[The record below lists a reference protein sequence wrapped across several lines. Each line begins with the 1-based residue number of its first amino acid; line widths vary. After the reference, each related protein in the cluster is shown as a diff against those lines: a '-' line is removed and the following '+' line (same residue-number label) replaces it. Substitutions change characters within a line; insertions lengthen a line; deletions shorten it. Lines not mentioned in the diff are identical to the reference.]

1 MSHGISVILNAPAV
15 FRFTAPTNP
24 ERHLRAAELMGANRT
39 DASLED
45 AGELL
50 ADSIITLIRALDIP
64 NGLNGIGFTN
74 DDVDD
79 LVTGALPQ
87 KRVLGL
93 SPRPVG
99 RQELKQLF
107 SDSMQLW

>member
-1 MSHGISVILNAPAV
+1 
-15 FRFTAPTNP
+15 
-24 ERHLRAAELMGANRT
+24 MGAKET
-39 DASLED
+39 DVSFDD

-50 ADSIITLIRALDIP
+50 ADTIITLIRALDMP
-64 NGLNGIGFTN
+64 NGLNGIGYTN
-74 DDVDD
+74 DDIDG

-99 RQELKQLF
+99 GHELKQLF
-107 SDSMQLW
+107 SDSMKLW